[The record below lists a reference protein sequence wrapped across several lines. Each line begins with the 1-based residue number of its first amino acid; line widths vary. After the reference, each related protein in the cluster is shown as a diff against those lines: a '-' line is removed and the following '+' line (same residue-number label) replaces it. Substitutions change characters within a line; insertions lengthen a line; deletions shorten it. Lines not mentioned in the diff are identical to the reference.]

1 MLLKAENINF
11 KYRGDKYILKDI
23 NLSVKNNE
31 IVGIVAP
38 SGFGKTTFAKIL
50 AGYIKPDKGE
60 VILEGCEKKKNAFN
74 PIQLIFQHPEKS
86 VNPKWKMKKIINEAY
101 EPSDEMIESM
111 GIKKEWLN
119 RWPSE
124 LSGGELQ
131 RFCVLRALSPE
142 TKFLIADEMTTML
155 DAITQAQIWNVVI
168 DYCKKNSIG
177 LIVISHD
184 KDLVNIVCDRVINL
198 EDNKKDTVIEV
209 KENIVQISKS
219 REEIFYSFL
228 LQIKILYNNVYKNY
242 AIEVYTK
249 DGKKL
254 GYIPRK
260 NNKIFARL
268 MDGGKYLYGKIK
280 CFETDFDEIRNIVIR
295 IYLKDI

>member
-1 MLLKAENINF
+1 MILKAENINF

-23 NLSVKNNE
+23 NLSVKNDE

-50 AGYIKPDKGE
+50 AGYIKPDKGN

-86 VNPKWKMKKIINEAY
+86 VNPKWKMRKILNEAY

-155 DAITQAQIWNVVI
+155 DAITQAQIWQVVI
-168 DYCKKNSIG
+168 DYCKDKGIG

-184 KDLVNIVCDRVINL
+184 RDLIDRVCHRVVNL
-198 EDNKKDTVIEV
+198 QGQKEEKEFMEV
-209 KENIVQISKS
+209 NENIV
-219 REEIFYSFL
+219 
-228 LQIKILYNNVYKNY
+228 
-242 AIEVYTK
+242 
-249 DGKKL
+249 
-254 GYIPRK
+254 
-260 NNKIFARL
+260 
-268 MDGGKYLYGKIK
+268 
-280 CFETDFDEIRNIVIR
+280 
-295 IYLKDI
+295 

>member
-11 KYRGDKYILKDI
+11 KYGGDKYILNDI
-23 NLSVKNNE
+23 NLSVNNNE
-31 IVGIVAP
+31 IVGLVAP

-50 AGYIKPDKGE
+50 SGYIKPDKGR
-60 VILEGCEKKKNAFN
+60 VVLEGFEKKKNDFN

-86 VNPKWKMKKIINEAY
+86 VNPKWKMKKILNEAY
-101 EPSDEMIESM
+101 EVSDEMIESM
-111 GIKKEWLN
+111 GIKEEWLN

-131 RFCVLRALSPE
+131 RFCVLRALSPK

-198 EDNKKDTVIEV
+198 EENKEV
-209 KENIVQISKS
+209 KTLMEVSENIV
-219 REEIFYSFL
+219 
-228 LQIKILYNNVYKNY
+228 
-242 AIEVYTK
+242 
-249 DGKKL
+249 
-254 GYIPRK
+254 
-260 NNKIFARL
+260 
-268 MDGGKYLYGKIK
+268 
-280 CFETDFDEIRNIVIR
+280 
-295 IYLKDI
+295 